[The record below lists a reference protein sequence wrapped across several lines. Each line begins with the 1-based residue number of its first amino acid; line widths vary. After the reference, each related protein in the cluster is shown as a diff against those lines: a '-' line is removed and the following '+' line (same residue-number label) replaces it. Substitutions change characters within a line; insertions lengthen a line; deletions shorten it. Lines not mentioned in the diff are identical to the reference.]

1 MQNLTSRTA
10 VLRGLALLH
19 DAVMASVAFA
29 LAIILRIG
37 TDGFLDQWREFE
49 LASVLYAG
57 IVAVCG
63 LAFGMNR
70 GVWRY
75 ASITDLIAIVKTA
88 TASIAAFVVV
98 HFLIIR
104 LHEIP
109 RSFVFIAWAFS
120 ILFLAI
126 PRVTYRIYRNRRD
139 SIRNARSTRLTPKR
153 VLLVGAN
160 DNADLF
166 IQTIRERQAAPYE
179 VLGIIDE
186 RGRRT
191 GRVIRGV
198 PVLGG
203 HDEIPRIVAE
213 FEARGRRPQAL
224 VLARSREEYQKHADL
239 GELIEIAGEQQ
250 LEMLRLPNLIEMQ
263 QIDAEIDVRPIRLE
277 DLLQRA
283 PVRHDLEE
291 LADFIKDAKVLITG
305 AGGSIGSELARQVM
319 KLKASGVVLV
329 DSSEYLLYSIE
340 SELLSASPQIPL
352 AALLCNVREK
362 DAINR
367 LIADERPDIVF
378 HAAALKHVPIV
389 ESQPLEG
396 IFTNAVGTRNVA
408 DACQAAGVKTMVL
421 VSTDKAVNPANV
433 MGATKRLAEM
443 YCQALDMNSGAE
455 GTRFVT
461 VRFGNVLGSAG
472 SVVPLFER
480 QIKAGGP
487 VTVTHP
493 DIERY
498 FMTIPEACLLIL
510 RAAVHAVKMRE
521 ERGRIFV
528 LDMGTP
534 VKIVDLARNLIRLS
548 GMRPEID
555 IRIIYTGLRPGEK
568 LYEEMFASRET
579 LVETGENGILAAFPR
594 PVDRPM
600 IARIFDELE
609 RFVAGH
615 DLPGTLRL
623 LRATVSDFNPGPYV
637 QAMLSGQALP
647 LSSAEKGKGIEGSA
661 ERP

>member
-1 MQNLTSRTA
+1 MQNFTSRM
-10 VLRGLALLH
+10 VLLSGLALLH
-19 DAVMASVAFA
+19 DAAMASAAFS

-37 TDGFLDQWREFE
+37 ADVFLDQWREFE

-57 IVAVCG
+57 IVAICG
-63 LAFGMNR
+63 LTFGMNR

-75 ASITDLIAIVKTA
+75 ASITDLIAIVKTTTVA
-88 TASIAAFVVV
+88 IAAFVVI
-98 HFLIIR
+98 HFLITR

-109 RSFVFIAWAFS
+109 RSFVLIAWAFS

-126 PRVTYRIYRNRRD
+126 SRVAYRIHRNQRD
-139 SIRNARSTRLTPKR
+139 SIRNTRSAHLISKR

-166 IQTIRERQAAPYE
+166 IKTICERQAAPYE

-203 HDEIPRIVAE
+203 RGEIPRIVAE

-224 VLARSREEYQKHADL
+224 ILARSREEYQKHADL
-239 GELIEIAGEQQ
+239 GELIETAGEQQ
-250 LEMLRLPNLIEMQ
+250 LEMLRLPNLMEMQ
-263 QIDAEIDVRPIRLE
+263 QIDAEMDVRPIRLE

-283 PVRHDLEE
+283 PVRHNLEE
-291 LADFIKDAKVLITG
+291 IADFVKDAKVLITG

-340 SELLSASPQIPL
+340 SELLGAGSIIPL
-352 AALLCNVREK
+352 SAFLCNVREK
-362 DAINR
+362 EAVNR
-367 LIADERPDIVF
+367 LILAERPDVVF

-408 DACQAAGVKTMVL
+408 DACRTAGVKTMVL
-421 VSTDKAVNPANV
+421 VSTDKAVNPANI
-433 MGATKRLAEM
+433 MGATKRMAEL
-443 YCQALDMNSGAE
+443 YCQSLDMNCGAD

-510 RAAVHAVKMRE
+510 QAAAHAVKTQE
-521 ERGRIFV
+521 DRGRIFV

-548 GMRPEID
+548 GMRPELD

-579 LVETGENGILAAFPR
+579 LVETGKNGILAAFPR
-594 PVDRPM
+594 PTDRQM
-600 IARIFDELE
+600 VIRIFDELE
-609 RFVAGH
+609 RLVAIH
-615 DLPGTLRL
+615 DLEGLLRL
-623 LRATVSDFNPGPYV
+623 LRTTVSDFNPGFHV
-637 QAMLSGQALP
+637 QAMI
-647 LSSAEKGKGIEGSA
+647 SAA
-661 ERP
+661 PH

>member
-1 MQNLTSRTA
+1 
-10 VLRGLALLH
+10 
-19 DAVMASVAFA
+19 MASAAFS

-37 TDGFLDQWREFE
+37 ADVFLDQWREFE

-57 IVAVCG
+57 IVAICG

-75 ASITDLIAIVKTA
+75 ASITDLIAIVKTTTVA
-88 TASIAAFVVV
+88 IAAFVVI
-98 HFLIIR
+98 HFLITR

-109 RSFVFIAWAFS
+109 RSFVLIAWAFS

-126 PRVTYRIYRNRRD
+126 SRVAYRIHRNQRD
-139 SIRNARSTRLTPKR
+139 SIRNTRSAHLISKR

-166 IQTIRERQAAPYE
+166 IKTIRERQAAPYE

-203 HDEIPRIVAE
+203 RGEIPRIVAE

-224 VLARSREEYQKHADL
+224 ILARSREEYQKHADL
-239 GELIEIAGEQQ
+239 GELIETAGEQQ
-250 LEMLRLPNLIEMQ
+250 LEMLRLPNLMEMQ
-263 QIDAEIDVRPIRLE
+263 QIDAEMDVRPIRLE

-283 PVRHDLEE
+283 PVRHNLEE
-291 LADFIKDAKVLITG
+291 IADFVKDAKVLITG

-340 SELLSASPQIPL
+340 SELLGAGSIIPL
-352 AALLCNVREK
+352 SAFLCNVREK
-362 DAINR
+362 EAVNR
-367 LIADERPDIVF
+367 LILAERPDVVF

-408 DACQAAGVKTMVL
+408 DACRTAGVKTMVL
-421 VSTDKAVNPANV
+421 VSTDKAVNPANI
-433 MGATKRLAEM
+433 MGATKRMAEL
-443 YCQALDMNSGAE
+443 YCQSLDMNCGAD

-510 RAAVHAVKMRE
+510 QAAAHAVKTQE
-521 ERGRIFV
+521 DRGRIFV

-548 GMRPEID
+548 GMRPELD

-579 LVETGENGILAAFPR
+579 LVETGKNGILAAFPR
-594 PVDRPM
+594 PTDRQM
-600 IARIFDELE
+600 VIRIFDELE
-609 RFVAGH
+609 RLVAIH
-615 DLPGTLRL
+615 DLEGLLRL
-623 LRATVSDFNPGPYV
+623 LRTTVSDFNPGSHV
-637 QAMLSGQALP
+637 QAMI
-647 LSSAEKGKGIEGSA
+647 SAA
-661 ERP
+661 PH

>member
-1 MQNLTSRTA
+1 
-10 VLRGLALLH
+10 
-19 DAVMASVAFA
+19 MASAAFA

-37 TDGFLDQWREFE
+37 ADGFLDQWREFE
-49 LASVLYAG
+49 LASALYAG
-57 IVAVCG
+57 IVAVSG

-88 TASIAAFVVV
+88 TVSIGAFVVI

-104 LHEIP
+104 LHEMP

-126 PRVTYRIYRNRRD
+126 PRVTYRIHRNRRD
-139 SIRNARSTRLTPKR
+139 SIRNARSARLTPKR

-166 IQTIRERQAAPYE
+166 IKTIRERQAAPYE

-203 HDEIPRIVAE
+203 RGEIPRIVAE

-239 GELIEIAGEQQ
+239 GELIETAGEQQ

-283 PVRHDLEE
+283 QVRHDLEE
-291 LADFIKDAKVLITG
+291 IADFIKDAKVLITG

-340 SELLSASPQIPL
+340 SELLSATSEIPL
-352 AALLCNVREK
+352 SALLCNVREK
-362 DAINR
+362 GAVNR
-367 LIADERPDIVF
+367 LILAERPDVVF

-389 ESQPLEG
+389 ESQPIEG

-408 DACQAAGVKTMVL
+408 DACRAAGVKTMVL

-433 MGATKRLAEM
+433 MGATKRMAEL
-443 YCQALDMNSGAE
+443 YCQALDMNSGTD

-510 RAAVHAVKMRE
+510 QAAAHAVKTRE
-521 ERGRIFV
+521 DRGRIFV

-548 GMRPEID
+548 GMRPELD

-579 LVETGENGILAAFPR
+579 LVETGKNGILAAFPR
-594 PVDRPM
+594 PADRQM
-600 IARIFDELE
+600 VVRIFDELE
-609 RFVAGH
+609 RLIAIH
-615 DLPGTLRL
+615 DVQGMLRL
-623 LRATVSDFNPGPYV
+623 LRTTVSDFNPGSHV
-637 QAMLSGQALP
+637 QAMI
-647 LSSAEKGKGIEGSA
+647 SAETLPAAGVKNKEIEGS
-661 ERP
+661 